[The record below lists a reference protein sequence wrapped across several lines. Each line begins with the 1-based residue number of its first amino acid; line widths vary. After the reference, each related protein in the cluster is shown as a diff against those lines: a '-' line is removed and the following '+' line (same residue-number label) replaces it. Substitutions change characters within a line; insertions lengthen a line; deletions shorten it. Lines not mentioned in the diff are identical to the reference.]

1 MNAKFLAIYMADLL
15 FSDAPGIVELMPEA
29 LARRVRAAARPTRY
43 RDGQLIHARGD
54 LQRGLSIVRSG
65 AVRFG
70 NAGDDG
76 SYVTTTVMGP
86 GQSFGEFTLFGDLP
100 RTHDA
105 TAVGVT
111 VIDSLDHV
119 RVNRL
124 LVEAPELW
132 RILLVATTKRLHDA
146 LELLDDFRR
155 LPLPA
160 LAAKLLLTLP
170 PSKQDPAAVACNQA
184 DLAFSLGVSR
194 VSIGKALAHLQKEK
208 LLVLGYRTIRIRDRA
223 ALKRWLAKQRVLS
236 PVTSA

>member
-1 MNAKFLAIYMADLL
+1 MADLL
-15 FSDAPGIVELMPEA
+15 FSEAPGLMELMPEP
-29 LARRVRAAARPTRY
+29 LARRVRAAAKPTRY
-43 RDGQLIHARGD
+43 RDGQLIHTRGE

-105 TAVGVT
+105 TAVGAT
-111 VIDSLDHV
+111 VVDSLDQA
-119 RVNRL
+119 RLNRL

-132 RILLVATTKRLHDA
+132 RILMVATTKRLHDA

-155 LPLPA
+155 LPLSA
-160 LAAKLLLTLP
+160 LTAKLLLTLP
-170 PSKQDPAAVACNQA
+170 PSEEDAAAVTCNQA
-184 DLAFSLGVSR
+184 DLAFTLGVSR
-194 VSIGKALAHLQKEK
+194 VSVGKALAQLQKAG
-208 LLVLGYRTIRIRDRA
+208 LVILGYRTITLRDRA
-223 ALKRWLAKQRVLS
+223 GLKRWVAKHRVLA
-236 PVTSA
+236 PLTFE

>member
-1 MNAKFLAIYMADLL
+1 MADLL
-15 FSDAPGIVELMPEA
+15 FSDAPGIISLMPQA
-29 LARRVRAAARPTRY
+29 LARRVRAAAKATRY

-54 LQRGLSIVRSG
+54 VQRGLSIVRSG

-70 NAGDDG
+70 NAGEDG

-105 TAVGVT
+105 TAIGAT
-111 VIDSLDHV
+111 VVDFLDQA
-119 RVNRL
+119 RINRL

-132 RILLVATTKRLHDA
+132 RILMTATTKRLHDA

-160 LAAKLLLTLP
+160 LTAKLLLTLP
-170 PSKQDPAAVACNQA
+170 PSKEDPARVECNQA
-184 DLAFSLGVSR
+184 DLAFTLGVSR
-194 VSIGKALAHLQKEK
+194 VSVGKALAQLQKAG
-208 LLVLGYRTIRIRDRA
+208 LVVLGYRTIAIQDRA
-223 ALKRWLAKQRVLS
+223 ALTRWLARRRVLS
-236 PVTSA
+236 PLG

>member
-1 MNAKFLAIYMADLL
+1 MADLL

-29 LARRVRAAARPTRY
+29 VLRRVRAAAKPMRY

-54 LQRGLSIVRSG
+54 LKRGLSIVRSG

-70 NAGDDG
+70 NAGEDG

-86 GQSFGEFTLFGDLP
+86 GQSFGEFTLFADLP

-105 TAVGVT
+105 TAVGAT
-111 VIDSLDHV
+111 VVDHLDQT

-124 LVEAPELW
+124 LAEAPELW
-132 RILLVATTKRLHDA
+132 RVLLVATTKRLHDA

-160 LAAKLLLTLP
+160 LTAKLLLTLP
-170 PSKQDPAAVACNQA
+170 PAREDPDVVACNQT

-194 VSIGKALAHLQKEK
+194 VSIGKALAHLQRAK
-208 LLVLGYRTIRIRDRA
+208 LVVLGYRTITIKDRA
-223 ALKRWLAKQRVLS
+223 ALKSWLARHRVLAPLPS
-236 PVTSA
+236 Y

>member
-1 MNAKFLAIYMADLL
+1 MADLL

-29 LARRVRAAARPTRY
+29 LVRRVRAAAKPTRY
-43 RDGQLIHARGD
+43 LDGELIHARGD

-105 TAVGVT
+105 TAVGAT
-111 VIDSLDHV
+111 IIDSLDHA
-119 RVNRL
+119 RVDRL
-124 LVEAPELW
+124 LAEAPELW
-132 RILLVATTKRLHDA
+132 RILMVATTKRLHDA

-160 LAAKLLLTLP
+160 LTAKLLLALP
-170 PSKQDPAAVACNQA
+170 PSKEDPAVVACNQA
-184 DLAFSLGVSR
+184 DLAFTLGVSR
-194 VSIGKALAHLQKEK
+194 VSIGKALAQLQQAN

-223 ALKRWLAKQRVLS
+223 MLKSWLAKHRVLS
-236 PVTSA
+236 PVASY

>member
-1 MNAKFLAIYMADLL
+1 MADLL
-15 FSDAPGIVELMPEA
+15 FSDAPGIVELMPQA
-29 LARRVRAAARPTRY
+29 LASRVRAAAKPTRY

-70 NAGDDG
+70 NPGVDG

-86 GQSFGEFTLFGDLP
+86 GQSFGEFTLFGDMP

-105 TAVGVT
+105 TAVGAT
-111 VIDSLDHV
+111 VVDHLDHA

-124 LVEAPELW
+124 LVESPELW

-160 LAAKLLLTLP
+160 LTAKLLLTLP
-170 PSKQDPAAVACNQA
+170 PSQEDPAVVQCNQA
-184 DLAFSLGVSR
+184 DLASTLGVSR
-194 VSIGKALAHLQKEK
+194 VSIGKALAHLQKAG
-208 LLVLGYRTIRIRDRA
+208 LLVLGYRTITIRDRA
-223 ALKRWLAKQRVLS
+223 VLKSWVARHRVLS
-236 PVTSA
+236 PLA

>member
-1 MNAKFLAIYMADLL
+1 MADLL
-15 FSDAPGIVELMPEA
+15 FSEAPGIVELMSEA
-29 LARRVRAAARPTRY
+29 LLRRVRAAAKSTSY

-70 NAGDDG
+70 NAGEDG

-86 GQSFGEFTLFGDLP
+86 GQSFGEFTLFADLP

-105 TAVGVT
+105 TAVGAT
-111 VIDSLDHV
+111 ILDYLDQA
-119 RVNRL
+119 RFNRL

-132 RILLVATTKRLHDA
+132 RILMIATTKRLHDA

-160 LAAKLLLTLP
+160 LTAKLLLTLP
-170 PSKQDPAAVACNQA
+170 PSKEDPAVVACNQA
-184 DLAFSLGVSR
+184 DLAFTLGVSR
-194 VSIGKALAHLQKEK
+194 VSIGKALAQLQNAS
-208 LLVLGYRTIRIRDRA
+208 LLVLGYRTITIRDRS
-223 ALKRWLAKQRVLS
+223 ALKSWLARHRVLS
-236 PVTSA
+236 PLP

>member
-1 MNAKFLAIYMADLL
+1 MADLL
-15 FSDAPGIVELMPEA
+15 FSDAPGIVDLMPEA
-29 LARRVRAAARPTRY
+29 LVLRIRAAAKPARY

-54 LQRGLSIVRSG
+54 RQRGLSIVRSG

-70 NAGDDG
+70 NAGEDG

-105 TAVGVT
+105 TAVGAT
-111 VIDSLDHV
+111 VIDSLDHA

-124 LVEAPELW
+124 LDESPQLW
-132 RILLVATTKRLHDA
+132 RILMIATTKRLHDA

-160 LAAKLLLTLP
+160 LTAKLLLTLP
-170 PSKQDPAAVACNQA
+170 PSKEDPALVECNQA
-184 DLAFSLGVSR
+184 DLAFTLGVSR
-194 VSIGKALAHLQKEK
+194 VSIGKALAQLQRAK
-208 LLVLGYRTIRIRDRA
+208 LLVLGYRTIRITDRA
-223 ALKRWLAKQRVLS
+223 VLKSWLGKHRMLAPL
-236 PVTSA
+236 

>member
-1 MNAKFLAIYMADLL
+1 MADLL
-15 FSDAPGIVELMPEA
+15 FSDAPGIITLMSEG
-29 LARRVRAAARPTRY
+29 LARRVRAAAKPTPY

-105 TAVGVT
+105 TAIGATIV
-111 VIDSLDHV
+111 DFLEQV
-119 RVNRL
+119 RFNRL

-132 RILLVATTKRLHDA
+132 RILMVATTKRLHDA

-160 LAAKLLLTLP
+160 LTAKLLLSLP
-170 PSKQDPAAVACNQA
+170 PSSEDPALVECSQA
-184 DLAFSLGVSR
+184 DMAFTLGVSR
-194 VSIGKALAHLQKEK
+194 VSIGKALAHLQKAR
-208 LLVLGYRTIRIRDRA
+208 LLVLGYRTITIRDRP
-223 ALKRWLAKQRVLS
+223 ALQKWLAKHRVLS
-236 PVTSA
+236 PL

>member
-1 MNAKFLAIYMADLL
+1 MADLL

-29 LARRVRAAARPTRY
+29 LARRVRAAAKPTRY
-43 RDGQLIHARGD
+43 RDGQLVHARGD

-65 AVRFG
+65 SVRFG
-70 NAGDDG
+70 NAGEDG

-105 TAVGVT
+105 TAVGAT
-111 VIDSLDHV
+111 TIDYLDHV

-160 LAAKLLLTLP
+160 LTAKVLLTLP
-170 PSKQDPAAVACNQA
+170 PSEEGSALVACNQA
-184 DLAFSLGVSR
+184 DLAATLGVSR
-194 VSIGKALAHLQKEK
+194 VSIGKALAQLQKAG
-208 LLVLGYRTIRIRDRA
+208 LVVLGYRTITIRDRA
-223 ALKRWLAKQRVLS
+223 VLKSWLAKHRVLS
-236 PVTSA
+236 PVASP